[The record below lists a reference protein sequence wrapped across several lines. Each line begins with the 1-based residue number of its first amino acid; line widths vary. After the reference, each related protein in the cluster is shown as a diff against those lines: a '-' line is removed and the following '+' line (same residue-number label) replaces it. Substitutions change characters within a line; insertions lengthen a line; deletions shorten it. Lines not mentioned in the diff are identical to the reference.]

1 MYRHN
6 ADHTT
11 HLGTIDSARP
21 ALIPHLSGHS
31 PSLPVQ
37 ILLALTRHPSLHVA
51 TLSMEFWEAFREV
64 PMAKR
69 APALGPPLCVRMLDV
84 LADRL
89 SYPSNFTSWDKE
101 VAIDEEDF
109 ARCLA
114 YPRGFRNRYRLCLR
128 QQPLSSSDFY
138 PPLNLIVGVGRFR
151 ENDLARDML
160 ESCYM
165 AMRVHFF
172 LHLGQRMDAAPD
184 VWQVNLFVCIYT
196 TNQLFATVVPHQ
208 TSELQLPWP

>member
-1 MYRHN
+1 
-6 ADHTT
+6 
-11 HLGTIDSARP
+11 
-21 ALIPHLSGHS
+21 
-31 PSLPVQ
+31 
-37 ILLALTRHPSLHVA
+37 
-51 TLSMEFWEAFREV
+51 
-64 PMAKR
+64 
-69 APALGPPLCVRMLDV
+69 MLDV

-114 YPRGFRNRYRLCLR
+114 YTLGFRNRYRLCLR

-184 VWQVNLFVCIYT
+184 VWQVHRYPYLYLYLYLYLYKRPLLHPIPLLSYCGSSQ
-196 TNQLFATVVPHQ
+196 NQSAQAHVALVDREYGYLLKTRRS
-208 TSELQLPWP
+208 TG